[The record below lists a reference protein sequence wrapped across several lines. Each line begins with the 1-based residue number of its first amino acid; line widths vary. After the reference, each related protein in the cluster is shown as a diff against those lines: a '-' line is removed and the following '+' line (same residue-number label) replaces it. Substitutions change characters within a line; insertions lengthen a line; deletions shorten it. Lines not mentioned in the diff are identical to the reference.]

1 MRLFLIV
8 FLLLFF
14 GAITTNSFSQIAL
27 AVSKNDNGS
36 SVKYSIQLG
45 STLDDAYAKAQAD
58 LESQGLKNV
67 FVLKSTE
74 NSGHNLSTGFYVLI
88 ISSRK
93 SPGGKFFVSYGL
105 GGSSISKQEAI
116 TRAVIHL
123 KEHDWGYE
131 NNYAYAIEKEGR
143 IENFYPKE
151 EEKSK

>member
-1 MRLFLIV
+1 MRSFLKP

-14 GAITTNSFSQIAL
+14 IGIISNAFSQIAL

-36 SVKYSIQLG
+36 SVKYSLQLG
-45 STLDDAYAKAQAD
+45 STLDDACAKAQAD

-74 NSGHNLSTGFYVLI
+74 NTGHNLSTGFYVLI

-93 SPGGKFFVSYGL
+93 SPGGKFFISYGL
-105 GGSSISKQEAI
+105 GGSSISKEEAI
-116 TRAVIHL
+116 NNAVIHL

-151 EEKSK
+151 EDKK